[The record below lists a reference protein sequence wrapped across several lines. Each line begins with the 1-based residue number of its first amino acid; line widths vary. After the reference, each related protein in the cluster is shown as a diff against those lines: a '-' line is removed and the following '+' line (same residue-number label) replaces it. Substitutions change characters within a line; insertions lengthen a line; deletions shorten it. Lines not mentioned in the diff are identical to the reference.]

1 MNGILN
7 ILKPPGMTSHDVVS
21 YIRKITGIKKVGHT
35 GTLDPGASG
44 VLPICIGKSTKI
56 VDFLM
61 NDKKTYICE
70 LRFGNKTD
78 TYDKYGKFI
87 YDEYNNLENIHLNDI
102 LIALESFKGEIIQ
115 RPPAYSAIKIG
126 GKRAYDLAR
135 EGIEIEMP
143 VRKVVIFD
151 IKILNFEMPY
161 LMLKI
166 ECSKGTY
173 VRSICND
180 IGDMLN
186 CGAYMNFLIRTGT
199 GNFNI
204 QNSCI
209 LQELDKNNVKDFI
222 ISPDRALNMK
232 SVYVDNIFEQKVLNG
247 NEIRFNAD
255 IEVEYD
261 ELLKVYIKPDRF
273 IGIGKVSKGLLK
285 IDKLII

>member
-232 SVYVDNIFEQKVLNG
+232 SVYVDNIYEQKVLNG